1 MKAHAQADRFLE
13 KDRCGPYGYSDEE
26 TSARGEG
33 GSTLRVWRRWRQV
46 GAADDV
52 GNRLQS
58 LLADARWQRAGLL
71 VLLWVPAVALLIAV
85 REVLLP
91 FLLAFALAYVIAPP
105 VRWISSR
112 TIRGR
117 PIPRWLAVIV
127 LYVGFFVVL
136 GGSGRIFIPQ
146 LYKELSRLAGDAT
159 AAYHQISDDAIA
171 KQARELERFIQEREW
186 PIHIATAEDEDAV
199 SGDVSDG
206 ALSVGPAVPSGPS
219 MSASPPRPTGSVA
232 DGRLTIDAVGAVQD
246 LIRNAKQLARERAL
260 LAMTQLQAIVG
271 GTVRFIFSTFLVLM
285 LAAFIVA
292 DVDRIANFIF
302 TITPIRDRERLRL
315 LIGRIDRGLG
325 GVVRGQLTIC
335 VINGLLTLVG
345 LLLLKVK
352 FAFLLGT
359 IAAIFSLIPIFGS
372 ILSTIPIVIVAMS
385 SGLSTAVLAVMWI
398 VGIHALEANLL
409 NPKIM
414 GDAAKIHPILVI
426 LALVVGEHFYGLA
439 GALFA
444 VPLMSVLLT
453 LWQAVRSKAMSL
465 DADIAIAEL
474 THQGPPRPHR
484 TQRRRIR
491 DAGG

>member
-1 MKAHAQADRFLE
+1 M
-13 KDRCGPYGYSDEE
+13 
-26 TSARGEG
+26 
-33 GSTLRVWRRWRQV
+33 WRRRRRV

-58 LLADARWQRAGLL
+58 LVADARWQRAGLL
-71 VLLWVPAVALLIAV
+71 VLLWVPALAILIAV

-105 VRWISSR
+105 VRWLSSR
-112 TIRGR
+112 AVLGR

-127 LYVGFFVVL
+127 LYLGFFVAL

-159 AAYHQISDDAIA
+159 VAYHQISDDAIA

-186 PIHIATAEDEDAV
+186 PIHIVTAEDEDAITV
-199 SGDVSDG
+199 GGSDDG
-206 ALSVGPAVPSGPS
+206 ALIMGPS
-219 MSASPPRPTGSVA
+219 VSTVSAAPPRSTGSVA

-359 IAAIFSLIPIFGS
+359 IAAIFSLVPIFGS
-372 ILSTIPIVIVAMS
+372 ILSTLPIVIVAMS

-453 LWQAVRSKAMSL
+453 IWQAVRSKAMSL
-465 DADIAIAEL
+465 DAEIAVAEL
-474 THQGPPRPHR
+474 TRQLPSPPRLS
-484 TQRRRIR
+484 RRRIR
-491 DAGG
+491 DGGG